1 MQLRQPY
8 AALLVLLLLTPLVA
22 ANKPKAHVIS
32 FGKTMAV
39 KLFLGP
45 DEEQTA
51 PMKVR
56 ALYVDAKP
64 KEFVT
69 GEVHEVTDRLL
80 VVRRAYRLN
89 NNLPEEDGKSA
100 NWVWERGGWLMVD
113 RLTARVTQLALVEFD
128 PFYSQASWFRDYVAY
143 CGVSDSGE
151 KLSAVVMQLGRKK
164 PVLKK
169 ELGTASQD
177 ESPDS
182 ACDAPLWEKKPTRVT
197 FLPKHGEKQT
207 FSIFGHAWDAAPGS
221 EEESLQ
227 GEHGLREMPMVG
239 ERKFIACAMVAQGG
253 EPLLIR
259 LLNSF

>member
-1 MQLRQPY
+1 MLLRQLRLILLL
-8 AALLVLLLLTPLVA
+8 LLVLSPLA
-22 ANKPKAHVIS
+22 ATAAGKPKVHVIS

-45 DEEQTA
+45 DEEHTA

-56 ALYVDAKP
+56 ALFVDGKL

-69 GEVHEVTDRLL
+69 GETHEVTDRIF

-89 NNLPEEDGKSA
+89 NNLPTDEGKPL

-113 RLTARVTQLALVEFD
+113 RLTARVSQVSLYEFD

-143 CGVSDSGE
+143 CGVSDNGE

-169 ELGTASQD
+169 ELGTASQG
-177 ESPDS
+177 EAPDS
-182 ACDAPLWEKKPTRVT
+182 ECSEPTWDKKPTRVT

-221 EEESLQ
+221 EEE
-227 GEHGLREMPMVG
+227 
-239 ERKFIACAMVAQGG
+239 
-253 EPLLIR
+253 
-259 LLNSF
+259 

>member
-1 MQLRQPY
+1 MVSRQLR
-8 AALLVLLLLTPLVA
+8 ASLLFVLVFTPLA
-22 ANKPKAHVIS
+22 AMAAGKPKVHVIS
-32 FGKTMAV
+32 FGKTMAA

-45 DEEQTA
+45 EEEHTA

-56 ALYVDAKP
+56 ALYVDAKL

-69 GEVHEVTDRLL
+69 GDIHEVTDRMF

-89 NNLPEEDGKSA
+89 NNLPGNESKVV

-113 RLTARVTQLALVEFD
+113 RLTARVAQVSLYEFD
-128 PFYSQASWFRDYVAY
+128 PFYSQASWFRDYAAY
-143 CGVSDSGE
+143 CGLNDNGE

-169 ELGTASQD
+169 ELGAASQG
-177 ESPDS
+177 ETPDS
-182 ACDAPLWEKKPTRVT
+182 ECSEPTWEKKPTRVT

-221 EEESLQ
+221 DEE
-227 GEHGLREMPMVG
+227 
-239 ERKFIACAMVAQGG
+239 
-253 EPLLIR
+253 
-259 LLNSF
+259 

>member
-1 MQLRQPY
+1 MLAPLG
-8 AALLVLLLLTPLVA
+8 AAA
-22 ANKPKAHVIS
+22 APKVHVIS

-45 DEEQTA
+45 DEARTT

-56 ALYVDAKP
+56 ALYADTKL

-69 GEVHEVTDRLL
+69 GEVHDVTDRLF

-89 NNLPEEDGKSA
+89 NNLPGDENKAG
-100 NWVWERGGWLMVD
+100 WVWERGGWLMVD
-113 RLTARVTQLALVEFD
+113 RLTARVSQLSLYEFD

-164 PVLKK
+164 PLLKK
-169 ELGTASQD
+169 ELGVAKQG
-177 ESPDS
+177 EMPDS
-182 ACDAPLWEKKPTRVT
+182 ECDTPTWEKKPTRVT
-197 FLPKHGEKQT
+197 FLPKHGEKQA

-221 EEESLQ
+221 DEE
-227 GEHGLREMPMVG
+227 
-239 ERKFIACAMVAQGG
+239 
-253 EPLLIR
+253 
-259 LLNSF
+259 